1 MSRQVVEKAGSARA
15 CALLQPAAWGVENR
29 RAQARQRHTFGCIFD
44 GGIDAGEPGGGK
56 PPRRLSGGRRG
67 RSRRQRRSCPHS
79 CGRDC
84 PARCGARCAPAPQE
98 RAHERGR
105 RCVGWCIAWCASR
118 WTAQP
123 TPAAHG
129 VPPRRAEAT
138 PAAGAA
144 GQGERGEHGEERI
157 IASAGSECGSAFGE
171 AGGRGCRA
179 QRDGRRGV
187 RSARERVH
195 VAGGVIAVMSG
206 AGHGMGA
213 QHHAGRRE
221 GRTRCRRSRRRGRCR
236 SRTDRRDARSRRSR
250 PGRAR
255 PVTITD
261 AGGAVAKRRA
271 RHVAVAVPEDGSAPN
286 PQGVAGGNR
295 RAAGDRRSR
304 SPVSSSAA
312 RPRAG
317 RAASARTASPPQR
330 RRSETK
336 RAAPP
341 AMR

>member
-1 MSRQVVEKAGSARA
+1 MSSAVM
-15 CALLQPAAWGVENR
+15 AA
-29 RAQARQRHTFGCIFD
+29 
-44 GGIDAGEPGGGK
+44 
-56 PPRRLSGGRRG
+56 S
-67 RSRRQRRSCPHS
+67 
-79 CGRDC
+79 
-84 PARCGARCAPAPQE
+84 
-98 RAHERGR
+98 
-105 RCVGWCIAWCASR
+105 
-118 WTAQP
+118 
-123 TPAAHG
+123 
-129 VPPRRAEAT
+129 
-138 PAAGAA
+138 AAGAA
-144 GQGERGEHGEERI
+144 RASPRLWRLLRRPMTARPATATRAMIAMATATTVTSADAVHRVVHDHRRI
-157 IASAGSECGSAFGE
+157 SLSSHAQHDAKADDAMADRQVGGDDGRSAQRD
-171 AGGRGCRA
+171 AGGGRICARDSGRIGDHDRRPCRWQACKVRRRGCRA

-236 SRTDRRDARSRRSR
+236 SRTDRRDARSRRSQ

-330 RRSETK
+330 RRSQTK